1 MRRNGEEGSPS
12 NSHPGEAMMSPTL
25 QQIDAPEFASR
36 FFHGQDRL
44 RGALPPELIAPAY
57 QAEIVGFPVMDAA
70 GHREFGAAWY
80 AAFPDITHVIDE
92 ARATD
97 TGIVVRFTAKGT
109 HTAPFLGIPAT
120 HRRIS
125 ASAFVLLTI
134 SDGKVTQLRAIFD
147 QMGLMR
153 QLGVVPA

>member
-1 MRRNGEEGSPS
+1 MPR
-12 NSHPGEAMMSPTL
+12 EAMMSPSL
-25 QQIDAPEFASR
+25 SQLDATAFANQ

-44 RGALPPELIAPAY
+44 RGSLPPELCAPTY
-57 QAEIVGFPVMDAA
+57 EAEIVGFPPMDAA
-70 GHREFGAAWY
+70 GHGQFGAAWY
-80 AAFPDITHVIDE
+80 AAFPDITHSIDE
-92 ARATD
+92 ARVTD

-120 HRRIS
+120 NRRIS

-134 SDGKVTQLRAIFD
+134 HDGKVTRLRAIFD

-153 QLGVVPA
+153 QLGVIPA

>member
-1 MRRNGEEGSPS
+1 M
-12 NSHPGEAMMSPTL
+12 PGTMQASQAM
-25 QQIDAPEFASR
+25 EFASQ

-44 RGALPPELIAPAY
+44 RGTLPPELYARSY
-57 QAEIVGFPVMDAA
+57 RAEIVGFPAMDAA
-70 GHREFGAAWY
+70 AHGQFGSAWY
-80 AAFPDITHVIDE
+80 AAFPDITHTIDE
-92 ARATD
+92 ARPTD

-109 HTAPFLGIPAT
+109 HTGTFMGIPAT
-120 HRRIS
+120 NRHVS

-134 SDGKVTQLRAIFD
+134 VDGKVTHLRAMFD